1 LMVVGLNETFRLVAG
16 LFDRE
21 GFVPSEV
28 LGRSLLKVDNV
39 GILFLDIGHANTDI
53 CTVMD
58 QTQRCKVCVLHMMD
72 SVVFFIIASM

>member
-39 GILFLDIGHANTDI
+39 GILF
-53 CTVMD
+53 
-58 QTQRCKVCVLHMMD
+58 
-72 SVVFFIIASM
+72 